1 MNESFE
7 AKEDELE
14 ISSPSRRTKN
24 TKLYGNRRLGG
35 SRSHIEGERGYLL
48 TGNILQRQDL

>member
-1 MNESFE
+1 MNRSLKQKRTSF
-7 AKEDELE
+7 E
-14 ISSPSRRTKN
+14 ISSLSRRTVN

-35 SRSHIEGERGYLL
+35 SRSHIEDERGYLL